1 MCHNYFKFIMHSY
14 ERVNT
19 QKRLA
24 IGRHTNEME
33 TDKMAAQDGLYV
45 FSITLFLL
53 LLHPSLGEVL
63 KTLLLS

>member
-1 MCHNYFKFIMHSY
+1 MHSY

-33 TDKMAAQDGLYV
+33 TDKMSAQDRLYV
-45 FSITLFLL
+45 YITLFLL
-53 LLHPSLGEVL
+53 LLPPSLGVVL